1 VPLEKRRWNTP
12 TFVSTFERLER
23 HPRIADARDASKV
36 RLDELRYAGEPS
48 GRLTQPRSR
57 LQPTWETMT
66 DGATMTNGAQTLI
79 RTLVGAGVRTCFTN
93 PGTSEIHF
101 VAALDSVPE
110 MRAVLTLFEGVASGA
125 ADGYARMAGTPAAT
139 LLHLGPGL
147 GYGLANLHN
156 ARRAKVPVVS
166 IVGDHATY
174 HAQYDPP
181 LQSDIETIARNV
193 SAWVRTP
200 RSAEELARDA
210 VEAIAA
216 AIGPPG
222 QVATLIVPADVSWQE
237 GAEPAAP
244 SRPAAPPAAPP
255 ESVDAAAKAIRGS
268 RRTGILLGGAALR
281 GNGLLAAAC
290 VASATGAKL
299 FAERSTPR
307 LERGAGLPA
316 VERLAYWPELAA
328 KQLDGLECLILV
340 DAKPPVSWFAY
351 PGEKSSLVS
360 GGCQVL
366 ELSAPT
372 SDVLRSLEALVEA
385 LDAGDARPA
394 LQAGFVPPRP
404 DGPLTAEKVCRAV
417 GAILPEGAIISD
429 EAITSAAALPAST
442 AGAPRHDWLTLTG
455 GAIGQ
460 GLPVAVGAAIA
471 CPDRPVIAL
480 EADGSALYTIQSL
493 WTMARE
499 QLDVTVVIFNNR
511 GYGILEAELGRLD
524 AQDAGDKARAL
535 LTLGDPALDFVQLG
549 TGFSVASRRVDT
561 AEQLND
567 ALEEALGDPGPHLI
581 EAVLPAVSKS

>member
-1 VPLEKRRWNTP
+1 
-12 TFVSTFERLER
+12 
-23 HPRIADARDASKV
+23 
-36 RLDELRYAGEPS
+36 
-48 GRLTQPRSR
+48 
-57 LQPTWETMT
+57 MT
-66 DGATMTNGAQTLI
+66 NGATMTNGAQTLI
-79 RTLVGAGVRTCFTN
+79 RTLVGAGLQTCFTN

-110 MRAVLTLFEGVASGA
+110 MRAILTLFEGVATGA

-174 HAQYDPP
+174 HSQYDPP

-193 SAWVRTP
+193 SAWVRTS

-216 AIGPPG
+216 ATGPPG

-244 SRPAAPPAAPP
+244 VEPAAPIPVSA
-255 ESVDAAAKAIRGS
+255 ETIDAIARTLLGS
-268 RRTGILLGGAALR
+268 RRTGILLGGTALR
-281 GNGLLAAAC
+281 GDKLIAAAHI
-290 VASATGAKL
+290 AAATEAKL

-328 KQLDGLECLILV
+328 KQLDGLECLLLV

-360 GGCQVL
+360 DGCRVH
-366 ELSAPT
+366 ELAPPT
-372 SDVLRSLEALVEA
+372 SDVLGSLEALVEA

-404 DGPLTAEKVCRAV
+404 DGPLTAEKVCQAV

-429 EAITSAAALPAST
+429 EAITSALALPAMT
-442 AGAPRHDWLTLTG
+442 AGSPRHDWLTLTG

-460 GLPVAVGAAIA
+460 GLPVAAGAAIA
-471 CPDRPVIAL
+471 CPDRPVIGL
-480 EADGSALYTIQSL
+480 QADGSALYTIQSL

-511 GYGILEAELGRLD
+511 GYGILDAEVGRLD
-524 AQDAGDKARAL
+524 EQGAGAKARAL
-535 LTLGDPALDFVQLG
+535 LTLGDPDLDFVKLG
-549 TGFSVASRRVDT
+549 TGFGVASRRVDT
-561 AEQLND
+561 AEQLTS